1 MSGHIGKARFNGK
14 RNNKAVQ
21 VFSSTIINKQKKEI
35 SVYATH
41 GPLNDYYLTDEASH
55 TRFIQFPK

>member
-1 MSGHIGKARFNGK
+1 MSGHIRKARFNGRK
-14 RNNKAVQ
+14 NNKAVQ
-21 VFSSTIINKQKKEI
+21 VFSSTIIIKQKEI

-55 TRFIQFPK
+55 TRHIQFPK